1 MNAKMTALGMV
12 ALLSMAVSFPAA
24 AEGGKNAY
32 NNPNGDPADDTFEA
46 PYVNAG
52 DGRVMVFCAEG
63 ETLVLTP
70 VDTGSAEATCVPAGG
85 SQ

>member
-1 MNAKMTALGMV
+1 MNAKMTVLSLT
-12 ALLSMAVSFPAA
+12 ALLSLAMSLPAA

-32 NNPNGDPADDTFEA
+32 NNPNGDPDDDTFEA

-70 VDTGSAEATCVPAGG
+70 VSTGAAEATCVPAGE
-85 SQ
+85 